1 MGRSAPSR
9 PGSYAAEST
18 SIILESISDGVFTVD
33 EDWRVTSFNRAAETI
48 TGIRRDQAI
57 GRPCCEVFRASLC
70 ERDCALR
77 QTFAT
82 GQPVVGRAAFIVRA
96 NGERLPISVS
106 TAVLR
111 DEGGRVVG
119 GAETFRDLSAVEEL
133 RKQLTGR
140 FEIGDFVSRSP
151 AVRRVF
157 DILPQVAASDCTVLL
172 QGETGTGKELLA
184 RALHHTGPRRRR
196 PFVAV
201 NCGAL
206 PETLLE
212 SELFGYKAGAF
223 TGAQRD
229 KPGRFALAEGGTLF
243 LDEIGDMSPGLQV
256 KLLRVLQ
263 DGTYDVVGG
272 TGTLRSDVRVIAATH
287 RDLERRVE
295 EGTFRADLYY
305 RINVVRIEVPPLR
318 ERREDVPLLVDHLVA
333 RLNRIQGKTI
343 RGVHPEVLGLL
354 MAYDFPGNVREL
366 ENILEHAFVLCEG
379 DRLELSHLPP
389 HFLARR
395 GAGAGSPAIRDAAR
409 AAEAALITETLGRH
423 GFDRLATARALGIHK
438 STLFRKIRALGLALP
453 GREPARAARIDRRA
467 AVEGQIERNRASRG

>member
-1 MGRSAPSR
+1 MGRPR
-9 PGSYAAEST
+9 PPRPLPPQST
-18 SIILESISDGVFTVD
+18 SIIIESISDGVFTVD
-33 EDWRVTSFNRAAETI
+33 EGWRVTSFNRAAETI
-48 TGIRRDQAI
+48 TGIRREQAI

-70 ERDCALR
+70 ETDCALR
-77 QTFAT
+77 KTFAT
-82 GQPVVGRAAFIVRA
+82 GQPVVGRSAFIVRA
-96 NGERLPISVS
+96 DGERIPISVS

-111 DEGGRVVG
+111 DGRGRVIG

-133 RKQLTGR
+133 RKELTGR

-151 AVRRVF
+151 AMRRVF
-157 DILPQVAASDCTVLL
+157 DILPQVAASDCTVLV

-196 PFVAV
+196 SFVAV

-212 SELFGYKAGAF
+212 SELFGHRAGAF
-223 TGAQRD
+223 TGAHRD

-243 LDEIGDMSPGLQV
+243 LDEIGDMSPALQV

-272 TGTLRSDVRVIAATH
+272 TVTQRADVRVIAATH
-287 RDLERRVE
+287 RDLDKGVA

-318 ERREDVPLLVDHLVA
+318 DRREDIPLLVDHFVA
-333 RLNRIQGKTI
+333 RLNRIQGKAI
-343 RGVHPEVLGLL
+343 RGVHPEALGLL
-354 MAYDFPGNVREL
+354 MGYDFPGNVREI
-366 ENILEHAFVLCEG
+366 ENILEHAFVLCDG
-379 DRLELSHLPP
+379 SRLELRHLPP

-395 GAGAGSPAIRDAAR
+395 GQQRPTPAIREAAR
-409 AAEAALITETLGRH
+409 AAEAGLITDALRQH
-423 GFDRLATARALGIHK
+423 DFDRLAAARALGIHK
-438 STLFRKIRALGLALP
+438 STLFRKIRALRLSLP
-453 GREPARAARIDRRA
+453 ERDGRSGRRA
-467 AVEGQIERNRASRG
+467 

>member
-1 MGRSAPSR
+1 VGRARSDRRAP
-9 PGSYAAEST
+9 PAQST
-18 SIILESISDGVFTVD
+18 SAILESISDGVFTVD
-33 EDWRVTSFNRAAETI
+33 GDWRVTSFNRAAEAI
-48 TGIRRDQAI
+48 TGIRREQAI

-70 ERDCALR
+70 ETDCALR
-77 QTFAT
+77 TTFAT
-82 GQPVVGRAAFIVRA
+82 GKPVVGRSAFIVRA
-96 NGERLPISVS
+96 DGERIPISVS

-111 DEGGRVVG
+111 DERGRVVG

-133 RKQLTGR
+133 RKELSGR

-151 AVRRVF
+151 AMRRVF
-157 DILPQVAASDCTVLL
+157 DILPQVAASDCTVLV

-212 SELFGYKAGAF
+212 SELFGYRAGAF

-243 LDEIGDMSPGLQV
+243 LDEIGDMSPALQV

-272 TGTLRSDVRVIAATH
+272 TATQRADVRVIAATH
-287 RDLERRVE
+287 RDLEKGVA

-305 RINVVRIEVPPLR
+305 RINVMKIEVPPLR
-318 ERREDVPLLVDHLVA
+318 ERREDIPLLVDHFVA
-333 RLNRIQGKTI
+333 RLNRIQGKAI

-354 MAYDFPGNVREL
+354 MAYGFPGNVREL
-366 ENILEHAFVLCEG
+366 ENILEHAFVLCDA
-379 DRLELSHLPP
+379 DRLELRHLPP

-395 GAGAGSPAIRDAAR
+395 GRGTPSPAIREAAR
-409 AAEAALITETLGRH
+409 AAEAGLITEALGRH

-438 STLFRKIRALGLALP
+438 STLFRKIRALRLSLP
-453 GREPARAARIDRRA
+453 ERDGRSGRRA
-467 AVEGQIERNRASRG
+467 

>member
-1 MGRSAPSR
+1 VTTRALP
-9 PGSYAAEST
+9 AEPT

-33 EDWRVTSFNRAAETI
+33 PDWRVTSFNRAAEAI
-48 TGIRRDQAI
+48 TGIRREQAI

-70 ERDCALR
+70 ETDCALR

-82 GQPVVGRAAFIVRA
+82 GRPVVGRSAFIVRA
-96 NGERLPISVS
+96 DGERLPISVS

-111 DEGGRVVG
+111 DARGRIVG

-133 RKQLTGR
+133 RKELTGR

-151 AVRRVF
+151 AMRRVF
-157 DILPQVAASDCTVLL
+157 DILPQVAASDCTVLI

-184 RALHHTGPRRRR
+184 RAVHHAGPRERR

-201 NCGAL
+201 NCAAL

-243 LDEIGDMSPGLQV
+243 LDEIGDLSPPLQV

-263 DGTYDVVGG
+263 DKTYDVVGG
-272 TGTLRSDVRVIAATH
+272 TTPQRADVRVIAATH
-287 RDLERRVE
+287 RDLERRVG
-295 EGTFRADLYY
+295 EGSFRADLYY
-305 RINVVRIEVPPLR
+305 RINVVRIEIPPLR
-318 ERREDVPLLVDHLVA
+318 ERRADVPLLVEHFVA
-333 RLNRIQGKTI
+333 RLNRLQGKAI

-366 ENILEHAFVLCEG
+366 ENVIEHAFVLCDG
-379 DRLELSHLPP
+379 GRLELRHLPP

-395 GAGAGSPAIRDAAR
+395 GSGAASPAIRDAAR
-409 AAEAALITETLGRH
+409 AAQAALILEALEQH
-423 GFDRLATARALGIHK
+423 GNDRLATAGALGIHK
-438 STLFRKIRALGLALP
+438 STLHRKIRALGLVLP
-453 GREPARAARIDRRA
+453 EGDGR
-467 AVEGQIERNRASRG
+467 SRKRVT